1 MKNKI
6 KTKLTKPKPS
16 SADFFLGNLI
26 GVLPSILGEGG
37 VNPGT
42 PAYVGYLCIIL
53 RCQKH
58 TSRYIC
64 ITPLLVKLAYCPA
77 AKKIMVDTYVSFF
90 RQEPSTCVPVRAC
103 ARAVLR
109 RSELFLLCFQNF
121 FFVSSVYSV
130 PSQLLARICRLVIA
144 TLTPPPPSRCQCQRH
159 VADASAFT
167 LTPPPPLSPLRRR
180 ANRCLRGCCA
190 VVIVLILLL

>member
-1 MKNKI
+1 MIFFILVNRGGER
-6 KTKLTKPKPS
+6 TKRRDGGRIIIIT
-16 SADFFLGNLI
+16 
-26 GVLPSILGEGG
+26 GG

-42 PAYVGYLCIIL
+42 PAYVGHLCIIL
-53 RCQKH
+53 RRKKH

-90 RQEPSTCVPVRAC
+90 RQEPSTCAPVRAC

-109 RSELFLLCFQNF
+109 RSELFLPCFHNF

-130 PSQLLARICRLVIA
+130 PSQLLARICCLVIA
-144 TLTPPPPSRCQCQRH
+144 TLTPPPPSCCQCRRH
-159 VADASAFT
+159 VANASAFT
-167 LTPPPPLSPLRRR
+167 LTPPPPLSPPRRR

-190 VVIVLILLL
+190 VVIVLVLLL